1 MVRSTRPRGSAFTLI
16 ELLVVVAIIAILIS
30 ILLPSLNGAR
40 RSARAAV
47 CTTNL
52 RSLATAA
59 FTYATEY
66 GAYPPSL
73 SNYANSPSSATRA
86 LRAEGGRDWLGV
98 GDQYGA
104 FVDGDANNP
113 QTGNPKGFTAAPKYG
128 VLYPMIKNEKA
139 YLCPDDKP
147 GVAQRD
153 TILGGG
159 GNGRFSYTMFSMLG
173 LRPPEKIPGRPA
185 EKTSGPSRGPGS
197 ASGRLA
203 PPALASVP
211 LFVEEHPW
219 GINNRGT
226 DGHMEGNFNYNTDF
240 VVSRHPGSSRR
251 PGIDPASGTMR
262 TFSQDSTNIGFA
274 DGHVKPVRVN
284 FGFDD
289 SHVRPTVAG
298 GQGLEGIPYT
308 AQGLLYYYGVEYLE
322 SRDNEVQVVQV
333 P

>member
-66 GAYPPSL
+66 GVYPPAL
-73 SNYANSPSSATRA
+73 TNYARSTSPQTRA
-86 LRAEGGRDWLGV
+86 LSGEAGRDWLGI

-104 FVDGDANNP
+104 FVDGDPANP
-113 QTGNPKGFTAAPKYG
+113 QTGNPKGFAAAPKYG

-147 GVAQRD
+147 GAAQMD

-159 GNGRFSYTMFSMLG
+159 GNGKFSYTMFSMLG
-173 LRPPEKIPGRPA
+173 LRAPEKIPGRPA

-219 GINNRGT
+219 GTNNRT
-226 DGHMEGNFNYNTDF
+226 NSGHMEGNFNYETDF

-251 PGIDPASGTMR
+251 LGIDPVSGAMK

-284 FGFDD
+284 FGFHHN
-289 SHVRPTVAG
+289 HVRPTAAG
-298 GQGLEGIPYT
+298 GEGLEGIPYT
-308 AQGLLYYYGVEYLE
+308 AEGLLYYYGVEYME
-322 SRDNEVQVVQV
+322 SRDGEVQVVQI